1 MPVPIRHRNLPLLL
15 LQAREAVI
23 SHFRPLLNHFGLT
36 EQQWR
41 VVRVLEEEGELEP
54 WQISERCQILKP
66 SLTGVLARM
75 EEIGLVQR
83 RKLDADQRRQ
93 LVSNTRKSSQLVGA
107 MAPLVERQ
115 YRSLER
121 ALGKGLVDELYAM
134 LDRLLAAGHE
144 RVAAVPLPA
153 EPRRAKRART
163 GSRAPAVSQPG

>member
-23 SHFRPLLNHFGLT
+23 SHFRPLLNHFGVT

-41 VVRVLEEEGELEP
+41 VIRVLEEEGELEP

-83 RKLDADQRRQ
+83 RRLDADQRRL
-93 LVSNTRKSSQLVGA
+93 LVSNTRKSSELVRA
-107 MAPLVERQ
+107 MAPLVEQQ
-115 YRSLER
+115 YRNLER
-121 ALGKGLVDELYAM
+121 ALGAGLVEDLYAM
-134 LDRLLAAGHE
+134 LDRLLAAGHD
-144 RVAAVPLPA
+144 RVVPVRLPA
-153 EPRRAKRART
+153 GPRRARPART
-163 GSRAPAVSQPG
+163 SPRAPAVSRPG